1 VGLGDDNYNN
11 INNVN
16 ANNQFNNNGRAR
28 GIAQSQNLGLGTPFL
43 MKTYKHLFERL
54 ISIENLEKAY
64 WKARKHKSNNP
75 TVHEFEKHWQL
86 HLATLH
92 RELKTRTYTP
102 RPLKTFIL
110 RDPKTRKICVSDFRD
125 RVVHHALVNILQP
138 IFEPRFIHDSY
149 ASRKGKG
156 TFAALKRFNVFLR
169 KVTKNGQ
176 LVPDSQNA
184 NAVRGYA
191 LKADIKHY
199 FDMVDHDVLLSI
211 IAKRVKDDCVL
222 RLVRVILGNYDSESP
237 GKGMPLGNWT
247 SQFFANVYLNELDQ
261 FVKHTL
267 KAKYYLRYVDD
278 FVLLHRSKD
287 TLQEYERCVKEFLQ
301 KLKLELHPNKCQI
314 IPLRRGITFL
324 GFRLFYRYK
333 LLRQRN
339 IRKIWK
345 KLKEMFEEYGVRNI
359 EASEILNTLQGWQAY
374 AQQGNTYRLREQIAS
389 TVMTKLEAQTV
400 LRKGPHAKNF
410 VPSNSV

>member
-1 VGLGDDNYNN
+1 
-11 INNVN
+11 
-16 ANNQFNNNGRAR
+16 
-28 GIAQSQNLGLGTPFL
+28 
-43 MKTYKHLFERL
+43 
-54 ISIENLEKAY
+54 
-64 WKARKHKSNNP
+64 
-75 TVHEFEKHWQL
+75 
-86 HLATLH
+86 
-92 RELKTRTYTP
+92 
-102 RPLKTFIL
+102 
-110 RDPKTRKICVSDFRD
+110 VSDFRD

-287 TLQEYERCVKEFLQ
+287 TLQEYEMRIKEFLQ
-301 KLKLELHPNKCQI
+301 RLKLELHPNKCQI

-345 KLKEMFEEYGVRNI
+345 KLKEMLDEYGSQNI

-374 AQQGNTYRLREQIAS
+374 AQQGNTYRLREQITAM
-389 TVMTKLEAQTV
+389 VMKEFETQTV
-400 LRKGPHAKNF
+400 LRKGLHAKNSA
-410 VPSNSV
+410 PPNSV